1 MGVSSD
7 MRSSRVRRQAAKK
20 PNKERTVQVRFSD
33 EELAALDAICSEKK
47 MTRSAFLRSCVEKV
61 QGGDVEPTYVV
72 TRNADAERMASEA
85 KCIGVNV
92 NQIARALNA
101 ESKSHPGSLSPGVL
115 GECKTGLEEVRGELS
130 KLTDEVDGLRTD
142 FGKDVFRAMALL
154 WPDVPERMS
163 YTELGEGKKRTRNIR
178 EKTNRIAAQMG
189 DMGTREDFIWFCSAM
204 RRQSQGTRLNEGYE
218 LRVSWSPEEL
228 SKDSPEDI
236 QRACEYGYA
245 LCKEVAPNAPCW
257 VTVHTDGEGGCV
269 HVHATIAN
277 HDLVSGTAIAHGTDH
292 ATVKR
297 KNDRL
302 SREMGFTV
310 VGPEPARERTTW
322 AERKGQFGIESFERV
337 LGNRVADARDHASN
351 MEEFLEELK
360 VRGVER
366 TETRK
371 VDEKTGEETVGWSY
385 KSRDPYGKSRRKR
398 RRRASNL
405 ADDLTRE
412 GIEAYFEAKQREL
425 EVPQQ
430 DAPAPEVLPDV
441 PETAEPAAQPSKDS
455 ALDVYDLDRAY
466 VSEMASD
473 LQKAHIHRSREAG
486 KSFMDERYQQIVE
499 ARNHPDEQ
507 LAKLREDVD
516 AARREFHAS
525 KEARDTMQ
533 HPCPGLLAGMHVFAK
548 AGRNAKDPV
557 SRMMADMTAMMLRM
571 LIQEALAEERRRQRE
586 EAERRVYESRKN
598 MWDAEKR
605 LKAAE
610 KALSDEDEREK
621 RLKSERMQRR
631 VKEAQGVSGKVQYQ
645 HEDDS
650 KEMQ

>member
-1 MGVSSD
+1 MSTTHI
-7 MRSSRVRRQAAKK
+7 QPL
-20 PNKERTVQVRFSD
+20 PN
-33 EELAALDAICSEKK
+33 
-47 MTRSAFLRSCVEKV
+47 
-61 QGGDVEPTYVV
+61 
-72 TRNADAERMASEA
+72 
-85 KCIGVNV
+85 
-92 NQIARALNA
+92 
-101 ESKSHPGSLSPGVL
+101 
-115 GECKTGLEEVRGELS
+115 VRG
-130 KLTDEVDGLRTD
+130 
-142 FGKDVFRAMALL
+142 
-154 WPDVPERMS
+154 RMS

-189 DMGTREDFIWFCSAM
+189 DMGTREDFIRFCSAM

-228 SKDSPEDI
+228 SRDSPEDI

-277 HDLVSGTAIAHGTDH
+277 HDLASGTAIAHGTDH

-310 VGPEPARERTTW
+310 VGPEPAREPTAW

-412 GIEAYFEAKQREL
+412 
-425 EVPQQ
+425 
-430 DAPAPEVLPDV
+430 
-441 PETAEPAAQPSKDS
+441 
-455 ALDVYDLDRAY
+455 
-466 VSEMASD
+466 
-473 LQKAHIHRSREAG
+473 
-486 KSFMDERYQQIVE
+486 
-499 ARNHPDEQ
+499 
-507 LAKLREDVD
+507 
-516 AARREFHAS
+516 
-525 KEARDTMQ
+525 
-533 HPCPGLLAGMHVFAK
+533 
-548 AGRNAKDPV
+548 
-557 SRMMADMTAMMLRM
+557 
-571 LIQEALAEERRRQRE
+571 
-586 EAERRVYESRKN
+586 
-598 MWDAEKR
+598 
-605 LKAAE
+605 
-610 KALSDEDEREK
+610 K

-631 VKEAQGVSGKVQYQ
+631 VKEVEQRAPVRTPRSADKDTQFG
-645 HEDDS
+645 E
-650 KEMQ
+650 

>member
-1 MGVSSD
+1 M
-7 MRSSRVRRQAAKK
+7 
-20 PNKERTVQVRFSD
+20 
-33 EELAALDAICSEKK
+33 
-47 MTRSAFLRSCVEKV
+47 
-61 QGGDVEPTYVV
+61 
-72 TRNADAERMASEA
+72 
-85 KCIGVNV
+85 
-92 NQIARALNA
+92 
-101 ESKSHPGSLSPGVL
+101 
-115 GECKTGLEEVRGELS
+115 
-130 KLTDEVDGLRTD
+130 
-142 FGKDVFRAMALL
+142 
-154 WPDVPERMS
+154 
-163 YTELGEGKKRTRNIR
+163 
-178 EKTNRIAAQMG
+178 
-189 DMGTREDFIWFCSAM
+189 
-204 RRQSQGTRLNEGYE
+204 
-218 LRVSWSPEEL
+218 
-228 SKDSPEDI
+228 
-236 QRACEYGYA
+236 
-245 LCKEVAPNAPCW
+245 
-257 VTVHTDGEGGCV
+257 
-269 HVHATIAN
+269 
-277 HDLVSGTAIAHGTDH
+277 
-292 ATVKR
+292 
-297 KNDRL
+297 
-302 SREMGFTV
+302 
-310 VGPEPARERTTW
+310 GPEPARERTTW

-425 EVPQQ
+425 AAQEQ

-441 PETAEPAAQPSKDS
+441 PETETAEPAAQPSTDS
-455 ALDVYDLDRAY
+455 AIDVYDLDRAY

-473 LQKAHIHRSREAG
+473 LQKAHIHRSREEG
-486 KSFMDERYQQIVE
+486 KPFMDERYQQIVE

-525 KEARDTMQ
+525 KEARDTLQ

-548 AGRNAKDPV
+548 AGRDAKDPV

-571 LIQEALAEERRRQRE
+571 MIQEALAEEARRQRE
-586 EAERRVYESRKN
+586 EAERRVYESRRS

-610 KALSDEDEREK
+610 KALSNEDEREK

-631 VKEAQGVSGKVQYQ
+631 VREAEQRAPVRTPRSADKDTQFD
-645 HEDDS
+645 E
-650 KEMQ
+650 

>member
-1 MGVSSD
+1 MSTTHI
-7 MRSSRVRRQAAKK
+7 QPL
-20 PNKERTVQVRFSD
+20 PN
-33 EELAALDAICSEKK
+33 
-47 MTRSAFLRSCVEKV
+47 
-61 QGGDVEPTYVV
+61 
-72 TRNADAERMASEA
+72 
-85 KCIGVNV
+85 
-92 NQIARALNA
+92 
-101 ESKSHPGSLSPGVL
+101 
-115 GECKTGLEEVRGELS
+115 VRG
-130 KLTDEVDGLRTD
+130 
-142 FGKDVFRAMALL
+142 
-154 WPDVPERMS
+154 RMS
-163 YTELGEGKKRTRNIR
+163 YTELGEGKKRTENIR
-178 EKTNRIAAQMG
+178 EQTNRIAAQMG
-189 DMGTREDFIWFCSAM
+189 DMGTREDFIRFCSAM

-236 QRACEYGYA
+236 QRACEYGYL

-337 LGNRVADARDHASN
+337 LGNRVADARDHAGN
-351 MEEFLEELK
+351 MGEFLEELK
-360 VRGVER
+360 VRGVEL

-371 VDEKTGEETVGWSY
+371 VDKRTGEETVGWSY
-385 KSRDPYGKSRRKR
+385 KSRDPYGKSKRKR

-425 EVPQQ
+425 EAPEQ
-430 DAPAPEVLPDV
+430 DAPAPEALPDV
-441 PETAEPAAQPSKDS
+441 PETETAGPAAQPSADF

-486 KSFMDERYQQIVE
+486 KSFMDERYEALVE
-499 ARNHPDEQ
+499 ARSHPDEQ

-516 AARREFHAS
+516 AARREFYAS
-525 KEARDTMQ
+525 KEARDTLQ
-533 HPCPGLLAGMHVFAK
+533 SPCPGLLAGMHVLAK
-548 AGRNAKDPV
+548 AGCNARDPV
-557 SRMMADMTAMMLRM
+557 SRMMADMTAMMLHM
-571 LIQEALAEERRRQRE
+571 MIQEVLAEERRRQRE
-586 EAERRVYESRKN
+586 EAERRVDESRRS

-605 LKAAE
+605 LRAAE
-610 KALSDEDEREK
+610 KALSDEDKREK
-621 RLKSERMQRR
+621 RLKHERMQRR
-631 VKEAQGVSGKVQYQ
+631 VKEAERRAPVRTPRSADKDTQFD
-645 HEDDS
+645 E
-650 KEMQ
+650 

>member
-1 MGVSSD
+1 MSTTHI
-7 MRSSRVRRQAAKK
+7 QPL
-20 PNKERTVQVRFSD
+20 PN
-33 EELAALDAICSEKK
+33 
-47 MTRSAFLRSCVEKV
+47 
-61 QGGDVEPTYVV
+61 
-72 TRNADAERMASEA
+72 
-85 KCIGVNV
+85 
-92 NQIARALNA
+92 
-101 ESKSHPGSLSPGVL
+101 
-115 GECKTGLEEVRGELS
+115 VRG
-130 KLTDEVDGLRTD
+130 
-142 FGKDVFRAMALL
+142 
-154 WPDVPERMS
+154 RMS

-189 DMGTREDFIWFCSAM
+189 DMGTREDFIRFCSAM

-228 SKDSPEDI
+228 SRDSPEDI

-277 HDLVSGTAIAHGTDH
+277 HDLESGTAIAHGTDH

-310 VGPEPARERTTW
+310 VGPEPAREKTTW

-412 GIEAYFEAKQREL
+412 GIEAYFEQKQREL

-441 PETAEPAAQPSKDS
+441 PETETAEPAAQPSADS

-486 KSFMDERYQQIVE
+486 
-499 ARNHPDEQ
+499 
-507 LAKLREDVD
+507 
-516 AARREFHAS
+516 
-525 KEARDTMQ
+525 RD
-533 HPCPGLLAGMHVFAK
+533 
-548 AGRNAKDPV
+548 AKDPV
-557 SRMMADMTAMMLRM
+557 SRMMADMTALMLRM
-571 LIQEALAEERRRQRE
+571 MIQEALAEEARRQRE
-586 EAERRVYESRKN
+586 EAERRVYESRRS

-610 KALSDEDEREK
+610 KALSNEDERE
-621 RLKSERMQRR
+621 
-631 VKEAQGVSGKVQYQ
+631 
-645 HEDDS
+645 S
-650 KEMQ
+650 KAHAKTMRARYARARSASPSAPRSADKDTQFDE

>member
-1 MGVSSD
+1 MSTTHI
-7 MRSSRVRRQAAKK
+7 QPL
-20 PNKERTVQVRFSD
+20 PN
-33 EELAALDAICSEKK
+33 
-47 MTRSAFLRSCVEKV
+47 
-61 QGGDVEPTYVV
+61 
-72 TRNADAERMASEA
+72 
-85 KCIGVNV
+85 
-92 NQIARALNA
+92 
-101 ESKSHPGSLSPGVL
+101 
-115 GECKTGLEEVRGELS
+115 VRG
-130 KLTDEVDGLRTD
+130 
-142 FGKDVFRAMALL
+142 
-154 WPDVPERMS
+154 RMS

-189 DMGTREDFIWFCSAM
+189 DMGTREDFIRFCSAM

-360 VRGVER
+360 VRGVEL

-425 EVPQQ
+425 ETPQQ

-441 PETAEPAAQPSKDS
+441 HETAEPAEQPSADS

-486 KSFMDERYQQIVE
+486 KPFMDERYEALVE

-525 KEARDTMQ
+525 KEARDTLQ
-533 HPCPGLLAGMHVFAK
+533 SPCPGLLAGMHVFAK
-548 AGRNAKDPV
+548 AGCNAKDPV
-557 SRMMADMTAMMLRM
+557 SRMMADMTALMLRM
-571 LIQEALAEERRRQRE
+571 MIQEALAEERRRQRE

-631 VKEAQGVSGKVQYQ
+631 VKEAEQRAPVRTPRSADKNTQFG
-645 HEDDS
+645 E
-650 KEMQ
+650 

>member
-1 MGVSSD
+1 MSTTHI
-7 MRSSRVRRQAAKK
+7 QPL
-20 PNKERTVQVRFSD
+20 PN
-33 EELAALDAICSEKK
+33 
-47 MTRSAFLRSCVEKV
+47 
-61 QGGDVEPTYVV
+61 
-72 TRNADAERMASEA
+72 
-85 KCIGVNV
+85 
-92 NQIARALNA
+92 
-101 ESKSHPGSLSPGVL
+101 
-115 GECKTGLEEVRGELS
+115 VRG
-130 KLTDEVDGLRTD
+130 
-142 FGKDVFRAMALL
+142 
-154 WPDVPERMS
+154 RMS
-163 YTELGEGKKRTRNIR
+163 YTELGEGKKRTENIR
-178 EKTNRIAAQMG
+178 EGTNRIAAQMG
-189 DMGTREDFIWFCSAM
+189 DMGTREDFIRFCSAM

-218 LRVSWSPEEL
+218 LRVSWSPEEF

-236 QRACEYGYA
+236 QLACEYGYL

-297 KNDRL
+297 KNDQL

-322 AERKGQFGIESFERV
+322 AERKGQFGIESFERL
-337 LGNRVADARDHASN
+337 LGNRVEDARNHASN
-351 MEEFLEELK
+351 MEGFLEELK
-360 VRGVER
+360 IRDVEL

-371 VDEKTGEETVGWSY
+371 VDKKTGEETVGWSY
-385 KSRDPYGKSRRKR
+385 KSHDLYGKSKRKR

-412 GIEAYFEAKQREL
+412 GIEAYFEEKQREL
-425 EVPQQ
+425 EAQEQ
-430 DAPAPEVLPDV
+430 DAPAPEVLSDI
-441 PETAEPAAQPSKDS
+441 PETAEPEEQPATDS
-455 ALDVYDLDRAY
+455 ALDVYDLDQSD

-473 LQKAHIHRSREAG
+473 LQKAHIRRSREEG
-486 KSFMDERYQQIVE
+486 KPFMDERYQQIVE
-499 ARNHPDEQ
+499 AGNHPDEQ

-533 HPCPGLLAGMHVFAK
+533 RPYPGLLAGMHVFAK
-548 AGRNAKDPV
+548 AGCNAKDPV

-571 LIQEALAEERRRQRE
+571 MIKEALDEEARRQRE
-586 EAERRVYESRKN
+586 EAERRVYESRRN

-610 KALSDEDEREK
+610 KALSNEDEREK

-631 VKEAQGVSGKVQYQ
+631 VKKAQGVSGKVQYQ

>member
-1 MGVSSD
+1 MSTTHI
-7 MRSSRVRRQAAKK
+7 QPL
-20 PNKERTVQVRFSD
+20 PN
-33 EELAALDAICSEKK
+33 
-47 MTRSAFLRSCVEKV
+47 
-61 QGGDVEPTYVV
+61 
-72 TRNADAERMASEA
+72 
-85 KCIGVNV
+85 
-92 NQIARALNA
+92 
-101 ESKSHPGSLSPGVL
+101 
-115 GECKTGLEEVRGELS
+115 VRG
-130 KLTDEVDGLRTD
+130 
-142 FGKDVFRAMALL
+142 
-154 WPDVPERMS
+154 RMS

-178 EKTNRIAAQMG
+178 EKTDRIAAQMG
-189 DMGTREDFIWFCSAM
+189 DMGTREDFIRFCSAM

-310 VGPEPARERTTW
+310 VGPEPAREPTTW

-412 GIEAYFEAKQREL
+412 
-425 EVPQQ
+425 
-430 DAPAPEVLPDV
+430 
-441 PETAEPAAQPSKDS
+441 
-455 ALDVYDLDRAY
+455 
-466 VSEMASD
+466 
-473 LQKAHIHRSREAG
+473 
-486 KSFMDERYQQIVE
+486 
-499 ARNHPDEQ
+499 
-507 LAKLREDVD
+507 
-516 AARREFHAS
+516 
-525 KEARDTMQ
+525 
-533 HPCPGLLAGMHVFAK
+533 
-548 AGRNAKDPV
+548 
-557 SRMMADMTAMMLRM
+557 
-571 LIQEALAEERRRQRE
+571 
-586 EAERRVYESRKN
+586 
-598 MWDAEKR
+598 
-605 LKAAE
+605 
-610 KALSDEDEREK
+610 DEREK

-631 VKEAQGVSGKVQYQ
+631 VKDAEVGGQGHAVRRVAEKMRERRQAAPFLKLPLAGYEETFRRAVDGRTCKGRKIGVFVVRSFMSRIWKTRETDGAKRGREARLETGKSPD
-645 HEDDS
+645 EDPIKPRKWQLNTYLS
-650 KEMQ
+650 AHIIKYGNT

>member
-1 MGVSSD
+1 MPCA
-7 MRSSRVRRQAAKK
+7 RKW
-20 PNKERTVQVRFSD
+20 PRT
-33 EELAALDAICSEKK
+33 
-47 MTRSAFLRSCVEKV
+47 
-61 QGGDVEPTYVV
+61 P
-72 TRNADAERMASEA
+72 
-85 KCIGVNV
+85 
-92 NQIARALNA
+92 
-101 ESKSHPGSLSPGVL
+101 
-115 GECKTGLEEVRGELS
+115 
-130 KLTDEVDGLRTD
+130 
-142 FGKDVFRAMALL
+142 
-154 WPDVPERMS
+154 
-163 YTELGEGKKRTRNIR
+163 
-178 EKTNRIAAQMG
+178 
-189 DMGTREDFIWFCSAM
+189 
-204 RRQSQGTRLNEGYE
+204 
-218 LRVSWSPEEL
+218 
-228 SKDSPEDI
+228 
-236 QRACEYGYA
+236 
-245 LCKEVAPNAPCW
+245 PCW

-360 VRGVER
+360 VRGVEL

-425 EVPQQ
+425 EAPQQ

-441 PETAEPAAQPSKDS
+441 PETAEPAEQPSADS

-486 KSFMDERYQQIVE
+486 KPFMDERYEALVE

-525 KEARDTMQ
+525 KEARDTLQ
-533 HPCPGLLAGMHVFAK
+533 SPCPGLLAGMHVFAK
-548 AGRNAKDPV
+548 AGCNAKDPV
-557 SRMMADMTAMMLRM
+557 SRMMADMTALMLRM
-571 LIQEALAEERRRQRE
+571 MIQEALAEERRRQRE

-631 VKEAQGVSGKVQYQ
+631 VKEAEQRAPVRTPRSADKNTQFG
-645 HEDDS
+645 E
-650 KEMQ
+650 

>member
-1 MGVSSD
+1 MSTTHI
-7 MRSSRVRRQAAKK
+7 QPL
-20 PNKERTVQVRFSD
+20 PN
-33 EELAALDAICSEKK
+33 
-47 MTRSAFLRSCVEKV
+47 
-61 QGGDVEPTYVV
+61 
-72 TRNADAERMASEA
+72 
-85 KCIGVNV
+85 
-92 NQIARALNA
+92 
-101 ESKSHPGSLSPGVL
+101 
-115 GECKTGLEEVRGELS
+115 VRG
-130 KLTDEVDGLRTD
+130 
-142 FGKDVFRAMALL
+142 
-154 WPDVPERMS
+154 RMS

-178 EKTNRIAAQMG
+178 V
-189 DMGTREDFIWFCSAM
+189 CSAM

-292 ATVKR
+292 
-297 KNDRL
+297 
-302 SREMGFTV
+302 EMGFTV

-360 VRGVER
+360 VRGVEL

-425 EVPQQ
+425 EAPQQ
-430 DAPAPEVLPDV
+430 DAPASEVLPDV
-441 PETAEPAAQPSKDS
+441 PETAEPAEQPSADS

-486 KSFMDERYQQIVE
+486 KPFMDERYEALVE

-525 KEARDTMQ
+525 KEARDTLQ
-533 HPCPGLLAGMHVFAK
+533 SPCPGLLAGMHVFAK
-548 AGRNAKDPV
+548 AGCNAKDPV
-557 SRMMADMTAMMLRM
+557 SRMMADMTALMLRM
-571 LIQEALAEERRRQRE
+571 MIQEALAEERRRQRE

-631 VKEAQGVSGKVQYQ
+631 VKEAEQRAPVRTPRSADKNTQFG
-645 HEDDS
+645 E
-650 KEMQ
+650 

>member
-1 MGVSSD
+1 M
-7 MRSSRVRRQAAKK
+7 
-20 PNKERTVQVRFSD
+20 
-33 EELAALDAICSEKK
+33 
-47 MTRSAFLRSCVEKV
+47 
-61 QGGDVEPTYVV
+61 
-72 TRNADAERMASEA
+72 
-85 KCIGVNV
+85 
-92 NQIARALNA
+92 
-101 ESKSHPGSLSPGVL
+101 
-115 GECKTGLEEVRGELS
+115 
-130 KLTDEVDGLRTD
+130 
-142 FGKDVFRAMALL
+142 
-154 WPDVPERMS
+154 
-163 YTELGEGKKRTRNIR
+163 
-178 EKTNRIAAQMG
+178 
-189 DMGTREDFIWFCSAM
+189 
-204 RRQSQGTRLNEGYE
+204 
-218 LRVSWSPEEL
+218 RVSWSPEEL
-228 SKDSPEDI
+228 SRDSPEDI

-310 VGPEPARERTTW
+310 VGPEPAQERTTW

-360 VRGVER
+360 VRGVEM

-371 VDEKTGEETVGWSY
+371 VDERTGEETVGWSY

-441 PETAEPAAQPSKDS
+441 PETAEPAEQPSADS

-486 KSFMDERYQQIVE
+486 ESFMDERYEALVE

-525 KEARDTMQ
+525 KEARDTLQ
-533 HPCPGLLAGMHVFAK
+533 RPYPGLLAGMHVFAK
-548 AGRNAKDPV
+548 AGCNAKDPV

-571 LIQEALAEERRRQRE
+571 MHREGRGQRYGDTTSHAARRAEERPERCHRDGKRPRVAVRGQAQHPGVLRQVPARRRERPGDSRPGLRVFRGQGLPVRRQARRE
-586 EAERRVYESRKN
+586 HVVLRGRQAGNHV
-598 MWDAEKR
+598 AG
-605 LKAAE
+605 LVLA
-610 KALSDEDEREK
+610 
-621 RLKSERMQRR
+621 
-631 VKEAQGVSGKVQYQ
+631 G
-645 HEDDS
+645 
-650 KEMQ
+650 